1 MKLYITI
8 ILATICG
15 LYFVGPVAQDP
26 TYHNFADQRGIQT
39 LSNALDT
46 LSNLPFL
53 IMGIIGLTALYKRA
67 ETPLRPLYTIFFVG
81 VTLTSAGSAYYH
93 LHPCDATLVWDRL
106 PMTIAFMSLF
116 AVIIAEQIHRK
127 VGYILILP
135 LLLFGAWTVY
145 YWHVA
150 GDLRPYILVQ
160 FLPIILI
167 PLMLFMNDA
176 RPGLRGNMMLLIG
189 GYSLSKIVEQLD
201 NQIFEMTSHAISGHS
216 LKHIIAATSI
226 LFVVRQIRNEQ

>member
-26 TYHNFADQRGIQT
+26 TYHNFADQRDIQA
-39 LSNALDT
+39 LPNALDT

-53 IMGIIGLTALYKRA
+53 IMGIIGLTALYKKPK
-67 ETPLRPLYTIFFVG
+67 TQLSPLYAVFFVG
-81 VTLTSAGSAYYH
+81 ITLTSVGSAYYH

-116 AVIIAEQIHRK
+116 TIIIAEQVNRK
-127 VGYILILP
+127 AGYILTLP
-135 LLLFGAWTVY
+135 LLLFGALSVY
-145 YWHVA
+145 YWHA
-150 GDLRPYILVQ
+150 TGDLRPYILVQ

-176 RPGLRGNMMLLIG
+176 RPGLRTNMMLLIG

-201 NQIFEMTSHAISGHS
+201 NQIFEITSHAISGHS
-216 LKHIIAATSI
+216 LKHIIAALSI
-226 LFVVRQIRNEQ
+226 LFVVRQIKNEQ